1 MIRGS
6 AFLCI
11 AVLSAQ
17 GLTPDLGRLNDAE
30 SWRLI
35 DADGSVEGPAVQ
47 LKPHGDPAV
56 GSNIGL
62 ALVQNV
68 KFSEGTLEIDL
79 RGAGKQEASFVGL
92 AFGVADAKTFEAVY
106 FRPFRFA
113 DNDPDARSHAV
124 QYVAWPEYTWERLR

>member
-1 MIRGS
+1 MIRAS
-6 AFLCI
+6 VFLCVAI
-11 AVLSAQ
+11 LSAP
-17 GLTPDLGRLNDAE
+17 GSIAPDLGRVNDPRI
-30 SWRLI
+30 WRVI
-35 DADGSVEGPAVQ
+35 DADATAAGPVVR

-62 ALVQNV
+62 AVLQNL

-92 AFGVADAKTFEAVY
+92 AFGVADARTFEAVY

-113 DNDPDARSHAV
+113 DDDADARSH
-124 QYVAWPEYTWERLR
+124 